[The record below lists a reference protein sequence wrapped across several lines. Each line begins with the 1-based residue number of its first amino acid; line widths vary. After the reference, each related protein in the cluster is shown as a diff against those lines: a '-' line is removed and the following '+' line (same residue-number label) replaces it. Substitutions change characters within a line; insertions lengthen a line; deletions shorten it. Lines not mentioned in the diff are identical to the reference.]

1 MGYFNNFRLFSV
13 VAVATVFVGLAA
25 PASAQQPRHVRGTL
39 TEVTAA
45 QITVQTASGKP
56 EVVKLTDKSAVFI
69 VAPTDFAAIAQNKF
83 VGITSV
89 EKDGKRIAKEVH
101 VFNDS
106 LRGLAEGHYPWDLE
120 TDANMMTNANIG
132 KVETVGKDRVLKL
145 DFKGGEQT
153 ITIPP
158 DAIVVSFEK
167 GAAADMKIGAKVFV
181 IATPAEGDAGSSA
194 IAVVVG
200 ANGMKPPM

>member
-1 MGYFNNFRLFSV
+1 MALIRNIQFIAAAAIAACVSF
-13 VAVATVFVGLAA
+13 TA
-25 PASAQQPRHVRGTL
+25 PALAEQPRHVRGAI

-45 QITVQTASGKP
+45 QVTVQTAAGKS
-56 EVVKLTDKSAVFI
+56 EIVKLNDKSAVFV
-69 VAPTDFAAIAQNKF
+69 VAPTDFSAITQNKF

-89 EKDGKRIAKEVH
+89 EKGGKRIAKEVH
-101 VFNDS
+101 VFAES

-132 KVETVGKDRVLKL
+132 KVETVGNDRVLKL

-153 ITIPP
+153 ISIPP

-167 GAAADMKIGAKVFV
+167 AGAADMKVGAKVFI